1 MVESREGECAFFGII
16 PFRDDDLSFKV
27 VTYDT
32 AAAMAFSMVDADVQ
46 QQPARRGQRG

>member
-1 MVESREGECAFFGII
+1 MAESLDDECAFFGII
-16 PFRDDDLSFKV
+16 PFRDDDLSSKV

-32 AAAMAFSMVDADVQ
+32 AAAMAFSLLDADVQ